1 MSKSLPTVSTE
12 TVPDCVGVKRYQT
25 EAPPLPF
32 GSYASRGGSMVSR
45 VAFSLESVSVP
56 DIPINGKAAENEL
69 LDRPTTT
76 ELLEVDAV
84 EVLVVLLAV
93 T

>member
-1 MSKSLPTVSTE
+1 
-12 TVPDCVGVKRYQT
+12 
-25 EAPPLPF
+25 
-32 GSYASRGGSMVSR
+32 MVSR

-56 DIPINGKAAENEL
+56 DTPINGKAAENEL
-69 LDRPTTT
+69 LDRSTTT

>member
-1 MSKSLPTVSTE
+1 
-12 TVPDCVGVKRYQT
+12 
-25 EAPPLPF
+25 
-32 GSYASRGGSMVSR
+32 
-45 VAFSLESVSVP
+45 LESVSVP
-56 DIPINGKAAENEL
+56 DTPINGKAAENEL